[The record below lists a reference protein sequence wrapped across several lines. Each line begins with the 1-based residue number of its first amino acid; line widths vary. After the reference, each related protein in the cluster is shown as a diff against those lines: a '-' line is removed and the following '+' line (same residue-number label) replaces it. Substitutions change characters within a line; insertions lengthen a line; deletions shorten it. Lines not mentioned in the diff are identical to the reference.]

1 MAQGDDKK
9 IYIPNYNDILWALRW
24 LIHFKSRLCHSPQF
38 VLGGG
43 VSWWVMRRA
52 EGGMGRAAASLK
64 LMEVWEERSLCC
76 MPVSVPMAM
85 PTQRARRAGANKVA
99 LPLSHLGWAC
109 RIVTTPLF
117 VRGAVCSYLRQR
129 SKEIKRCL
137 LSLEDCVFNLS

>member
-1 MAQGDDKK
+1 MIRRFTYLIIMTFCGPWDGWF
-9 IYIPNYNDILWALRW
+9 ILNHVFAIRHNLFWG
-24 LIHFKSRLCHSPQF
+24 
-38 VLGGG
+38 GGG

-129 SKEIKRCL
+129 SKEIKRRL